1 MLLFT
6 FILSYI
12 IKLSYGPIS
21 WEKKIV
27 LCLIFA
33 AETGF
38 TWISDFK
45 WCPGHWEGVSANTAG
60 REGGL
65 CHPYTALARTAY
77 FYFSVLYI
85 GISSKISSLVKSSCC
100 FLKSN
105 IYHVFIL
112 WYGNFIVIYNLV
124 CVYVYLYIHIHT
136 YEIYWHTSVV

>member
-12 IKLSYGPIS
+12 IKLSYGPIL

-45 WCPGHWEGVSANTAG
+45 
-60 REGGL
+60 
-65 CHPYTALARTAY
+65 
-77 FYFSVLYI
+77 
-85 GISSKISSLVKSSCC
+85 
-100 FLKSN
+100 
-105 IYHVFIL
+105 
-112 WYGNFIVIYNLV
+112 
-124 CVYVYLYIHIHT
+124 
-136 YEIYWHTSVV
+136 